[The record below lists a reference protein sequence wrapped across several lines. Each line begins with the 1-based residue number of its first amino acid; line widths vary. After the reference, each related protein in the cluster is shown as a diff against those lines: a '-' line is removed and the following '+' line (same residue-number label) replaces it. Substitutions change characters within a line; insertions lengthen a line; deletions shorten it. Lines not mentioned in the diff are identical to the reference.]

1 MRSAPWHGP
10 RPSQRSRRPWPRLP
24 RLRSF
29 AYFPC
34 PGYVWLFFNI
44 LSVFIAFSL
53 HISPFCTIILD
64 KGLAWGWPPGR
75 LARFQVLAFTG
86 VVMANIAARFFMVPA
101 RFNGRIVA
109 RLHAS
114 SRSIWAWRAPRAG
127 QLPSAPCLFVPLQS
141 QHTAARLAQVAM
153 GLGFQ
158 AWVKPGYRCAVYQAL
173 PLSQSQ
179 PAWVC
184 KVQLPAGVTAAAARA
199 RLGAAYRA
207 TSAA

>member
-1 MRSAPWHGP
+1 MGPASGGFPALVGGWSPGGCPMSA
-10 RPSQRSRRPWPRLP
+10 SAS
-24 RLRSF
+24 
-29 AYFPC
+29 
-34 PGYVWLFFNI
+34 
-44 LSVFIAFSL
+44 
-53 HISPFCTIILD
+53 
-64 KGLAWGWPPGR
+64 
-75 LARFQVLAFTG
+75 
-86 VVMANIAARFFMVPA
+86 RFFSVPA

-199 RLGAAYRA
+199 RLAAAYRA
-207 TSAA
+207 APTA